1 MQRNTIA
8 YLAVTV
14 LGVLPLISPNY
25 RATFKRFDFIIVM
38 IRILIADDRKTIH
51 WLLESFFAERQN
63 IDLVGTADNG
73 KTAVEL
79 TNQLL
84 PDIVL
89 INLFM
94 PIINGL
100 SATKLIAKSHQQTK
114 IIIFSSQEN
123 RQFVARAIMA
133 GANGYLLKKSAIKN
147 LTTALQTVSEG
158 KYYLD
163 PQLAT
168 SNVLHRELPTIT
180 QDSSLDNLT
189 YALAKEIIVAWRFQ
203 TSDRHLSTAKL
214 IASLGLP
221 VDRVVGA
228 ISPIIFELEKSSQS
242 TSFFKK
248 LSIPLNLLQTSIW
261 TRKNI
266 NSNYMFGQLRESEV
280 EIKDWFER
288 NLLVDEWS
296 NNVSQ
301 PHLKVKNVRTKIF
314 TEFEANIAILW
325 QHAGSRVTFEW
336 LQELDS
342 SLQAIKVDY
351 QDRDREQ
358 IQKETSAW
366 SAFSILSNEL
376 ATSKKK
382 AGDIRNWQAAWKALL
397 FAYKFKLYA
406 LLYSY
411 ASERLII
418 ELIQRV
424 KAYKNTVMQTDNL
437 LADLQSKFAR
447 NTHTKIDLTFLPF
460 DFTNSIEPIQ
470 LREELESFI
479 GCSLNQWGKTD
490 SIDDRLLQEWI
501 IARIQ
506 PIANQFYIQDYP
518 TVIVSSDDCQ
528 I

>member
-1 MQRNTIA
+1 
-8 YLAVTV
+8 
-14 LGVLPLISPNY
+14 
-25 RATFKRFDFIIVM
+25 M
-38 IRILIADDRKTIH
+38 IRILIADDQKAIH
-51 WLLESFFAERQN
+51 WLLESFLANQQN

-84 PDIVL
+84 PDVVL
-89 INLFM
+89 LDLCM
-94 PIINGL
+94 PIMDGL

-123 RQFVARAIMA
+123 EQFVAQTIMA
-133 GANGYLLKKSAIKN
+133 GANGYLLKKSAIEN
-147 LTTALQTVSEG
+147 LATALQTVSEG

-163 PQLAT
+163 PQLAA
-168 SNVLHRELPTIT
+168 SNILHRELPTIT
-180 QDSSLDNLT
+180 QDSSLDNWT
-189 YALAKEIIVAWRFQ
+189 YSLAKEIIAAWRFQ
-203 TSDRHLSTAKL
+203 TSDRSLSTVEL
-214 IASLGLP
+214 IADLGLAI
-221 VDRVVGA
+221 DRAVGT
-228 ISPIIFELEKSSQS
+228 ISPIIFELERSSQS
-242 TSFFKK
+242 ISFFKK
-248 LSIPLNLLQTSIW
+248 LSIHLNLLQTSIW
-261 TRKNI
+261 KRKNI

-301 PHLKVKNVRTKIF
+301 PHLKVKNIRTKIF
-314 TEFEANIAILW
+314 TKFEDNIAILW
-325 QHAGSRVTFEW
+325 QHAGSRVTWEW

-351 QDRDREQ
+351 KNRHQNQ

-382 AGDIRNWQAAWKALL
+382 AGDIRNWKAAWKALL

-411 ASERLII
+411 ALEQLII

-424 KAYKNTVMQTDNL
+424 KAYKSTVMQTDNL

-447 NTHTKIDLTFLPF
+447 NIHTKIDLTFLSF
-460 DFTNSIEPIQ
+460 DSTDLIEPIQ
-470 LREELESFI
+470 LREELELRI

-490 SIDDRLLQEWI
+490 SINDRLLQEWM
-501 IARIQ
+501 IAKIQ
-506 PIANQFYIQDYP
+506 PIANQFYVEDYP
-518 TVIVSSDDCQ
+518 TVIVS
-528 I
+528 